1 MTDEPSEPDES
12 SYGTPLDELL
22 TLGEVKSGHAWLDYL
37 GKFDFYTLHIPEL
50 IRMATDP
57 ELNTADPGT
66 GEVWAPLHAW
76 RVLGQMRAVE
86 AVEPLIALFDQY
98 EEDDWLHEDLPEA
111 LGLIG
116 PEALPALETHM
127 ADSSRA
133 FRPRDSAARAILSI
147 AEHHPKAR
155 TACVTAL
162 TRQLECQDN
171 DAELNGFLIAYLI
184 DLDAVESAPV
194 MKKVFE
200 ADKVDISIVGDWDI
214 VQMELGLK
222 APPPKPEPESDPSRF
237 ASRLQNLVRVRPDL
251 RPEQVH
257 RPGKADTSKKS
268 KRRQEKQSRKKNRK
282 KR

>member
-1 MTDEPSEPDES
+1 
-12 SYGTPLDELL
+12 
-22 TLGEVKSGHAWLDYL
+22 
-37 GKFDFYTLHIPEL
+37 
-50 IRMATDP
+50 MATDP
-57 ELNTADPGT
+57 ALNTADPGT

-86 AVEPLIALFDQY
+86 AVKPLIALFDQY

-116 PEALPALETHM
+116 PEALLALEPYM
-127 ADSSRA
+127 ADPSHG
-133 FRPRDSAARAILSI
+133 FRPRSSAARAIASI
-147 AEHHPKAR
+147 ADHHPKAR

-162 TRQLECQDN
+162 TRQLECLDN
-171 DAELNGFLIAYLI
+171 DTEFNGFLIAYLI

-200 ADKVDISIVGDWDI
+200 ADKVDISIAGDWDI

-222 APPPKPEPESDPSRF
+222 APDPEPEPDGSRF
-237 ASRLQNLVRVRPDL
+237 ASTLQNLVRARPDL
-251 RPEQVH
+251 LPEQVH
-257 RPGKADTSKKS
+257 RPDKADRSKKS